1 MLPVRLILT
10 LSWAL
15 AVNFVTA
22 TSSVPA
28 DYIRVRNAPGTGVED
43 TLSAIRRS
51 LVSLGSQRRD
61 TILKNTTSLQKS
73 WNNATLFSL
82 EGEVSSAGN
91 VSVTAGV
98 DITCTTC
105 YINGAATVEFSIDGD
120 FNASQAIAN
129 FTEEIGGEIKNL
141 TEAAV
146 DYVGEYFTDVV
157 KNLADG
163 FDLDDFDFPTLNY
176 SFNLDF
182 SDIPQCRLQF
192 SFDQMELYMLMDT
205 VLSAGATYKLSLY
218 SSNSPIGISVSS
230 DMFLGVIFAVDL
242 ILSADAEID
251 ISSGL
256 HIKVEDG
263 LALDIP
269 LFSQNVSSITF
280 NGASFEFLP
289 VTVQS
294 AGGVINAVLRLGLH
308 AGVEVASPAIPL
320 PGIGLST
327 RASAGI
333 EVGVFADLA
342 EFGTNITV
350 SPEGGDDDADCAL
363 RLQQTYRLGLAAA
376 AGASLAIGQ
385 QTWGPAPSTQI
396 PIFYTT
402 LADICAANA
411 TRTSISTITTATATA
426 NATITARADDD
437 STAAAL
443 STTTLTQKTTFTGVA
458 CASPGLVN
466 CPASLQSTTKIT
478 RTSTVVTAV
487 PSGAVAFPAAVQSTV
502 ASVVP
507 FGTAARSIAAT
518 SGSPVSYVPP
528 PPSSATTTTATTATT
543 DAPLGTVGGVD
554 ARLVIGLSVGLGVPV
569 LAGVVAGAYFCLR
582 RRRGGGSSRTAAKS
596 RPQLLGTPQSSSY
609 RGSFGAPGGKT
620 TVWWWWWSWWW
631 LGGGPRSPSSTIWC
645 DHLGLL
651 QHLSSPMGLSDES
664 VRNAAAIAAAAAATM
679 RCSAHLD
686 ASDGPGNL
694 RSRNYGSRAEA

>member
-15 AVNFVTA
+15 AVSFVTA

-51 LVSLGSQRRD
+51 LVSLGSHRRD

-105 YINGAATVEFSIDGD
+105 YLNGAATVEFSIDGN

-146 DYVGEYFTDVV
+146 DYVGEYFTGIVE
-157 KNLADG
+157 NLADG

-251 ISSGL
+251 ISSGI

-350 SPEGGDDDADCAL
+350 SPEGDDADCAL
-363 RLQQTYRLGLAAA
+363 RLRQTYQLGLGAA

-385 QTWGPAPSTQI
+385 QNWGPAPSTQI

-411 TRTSISTITTATATA
+411 TRTSSTTATAV
-426 NATITARADDD
+426 ATITARADDSSS
-437 STAAAL
+437 STAAL
-443 STTTLTQKTTFTGVA
+443 STATLTQKMTFTGVA

-466 CPASLQSTTKIT
+466 CPASLQSTTKVT
-478 RTSTVVTAV
+478 STSTVVTAV
-487 PSGAVAFPAAVQSTV
+487 PSGAAVAFPAAAVQSTV
-502 ASVVP
+502 VSVVP

-528 PPSSATTTTATTATT
+528 PPPSATTTTTDADA

-554 ARLVIGLSVGLGVPV
+554 TRLVIGLSVGLGVPV
-569 LAGVVAGAYFCLR
+569 LAGVVAGA
-582 RRRGGGSSRTAAKS
+582 
-596 RPQLLGTPQSSSY
+596 
-609 RGSFGAPGGKT
+609 
-620 TVWWWWWSWWW
+620 
-631 LGGGPRSPSSTIWC
+631 
-645 DHLGLL
+645 
-651 QHLSSPMGLSDES
+651 
-664 VRNAAAIAAAAAATM
+664 
-679 RCSAHLD
+679 
-686 ASDGPGNL
+686 
-694 RSRNYGSRAEA
+694 

>member
-1 MLPVRLILT
+1 MLPVSLMLM

-15 AVNFVTA
+15 AISFVTA
-22 TSSVPA
+22 TPPGPV
-28 DYIRVRNAPGTGVED
+28 DYVRVRNAPGTGVED
-43 TLSAIRRS
+43 TFRAIRRS
-51 LVSLGSQRRD
+51 LLNLGSHRRD

-73 WNNATLFSL
+73 WNNAKLFSL
-82 EGEVSSAGN
+82 QGEVSSAGN

-105 YINGAATVEFSIDGD
+105 YLYGAATVEFSIDGD

-129 FTEEIGGEIKNL
+129 FTEEVGGEIKNL

-146 DYVGEYFTDVV
+146 DYVGDYFTGVV
-157 KNLADG
+157 ENLADG

-182 SDIPQCRLQF
+182 PDIPQSRLQF
-192 SFDQMELYMLMDT
+192 SFDQMELYMMIDT

-269 LFSQNVSSITF
+269 LFGQNVSSITF

-294 AGGVINAVLRLGLH
+294 AGGAINAVLRLGLH

-342 EFGTNITV
+342 EFSTNITV
-350 SPEGGDDDADCAL
+350 SPPGANDTNCAL
-363 RLQQTYRLGLAAA
+363 RLRQTYQLGLGAA

-385 QTWGPAPSTQI
+385 QTWGPAPATQI
-396 PIFYTT
+396 PVFYTT
-402 LADICAANA
+402 LADLCAANA
-411 TRTSISTITTATATA
+411 TRTPTATVA
-426 NATITARADDD
+426 ARADEDL
-437 STAAAL
+437 STA
-443 STTTLTQKTTFTGVA
+443 TLTQKMTFTGVA
-458 CASPGLVN
+458 CVSPGLVN
-466 CPASLQSTTKIT
+466 CPASLQATTKIT
-478 RTSTVVTAV
+478 TTSTVVTAV
-487 PSGAVAFPAAVQSTV
+487 PSGAAVAFPAPVQTTV
-502 ASVVP
+502 PSVLP
-507 FGTAARSIAAT
+507 FGTAAKSIAAT
-518 SGSPVSYVPP
+518 SGTPVSYVPP
-528 PPSSATTTTATTATT
+528 PPAATATTAATTT
-543 DAPLGTVGGVD
+543 DTDTPLGTVGGVD

-569 LAGVVAGAYFCLR
+569 LAGVVAG
-582 RRRGGGSSRTAAKS
+582 
-596 RPQLLGTPQSSSY
+596 
-609 RGSFGAPGGKT
+609 
-620 TVWWWWWSWWW
+620 V
-631 LGGGPRSPSSTIWC
+631 
-645 DHLGLL
+645 
-651 QHLSSPMGLSDES
+651 
-664 VRNAAAIAAAAAATM
+664 
-679 RCSAHLD
+679 
-686 ASDGPGNL
+686 
-694 RSRNYGSRAEA
+694 